1 MNKTLLPVIL
11 LLWLCAFSQPTLA
24 DELLRL
30 FTTAKERAALDKAR
44 EPKPPPKP
52 RKFLP
57 KVPTGTKT
65 LSPPKPKLPRYISF
79 DGLVIR
85 SQGPTTVWI
94 NGSNDWSQQ
103 GFTVKLDKIAKQT
116 VSIVL
121 PKGKI
126 RSLKP
131 GQILDTSTDTIK
143 ENYELLP
150 KIHEQPISKPPKSEK
165 IEKNFKHTPRP
176 SNTPLPLK
184 GRFLPLLEKFK
195 N

>member
-85 SQGPTTVWI
+85 SQ
-94 NGSNDWSQQ
+94 
-103 GFTVKLDKIAKQT
+103 KIAKQT

>member
-1 MNKTLLPVIL
+1 MNKTLLPAIL

-24 DELLRL
+24 DELQRL
-30 FTTAKERAALDKAR
+30 FTTAEDRAKLDKAR

-52 RKFLP
+52 RKILP

-65 LSPPKPKLPRYISF
+65 LSPPKPKLPPNITF
-79 DGLVIR
+79 NGLVIR
-85 SQGPTTVWI
+85 TQGPTTVWI

-103 GFTVKLDKIAKQT
+103 GFTVKLDKIAEQT
-116 VSIVL
+116 VLIVL

-131 GQILDTSTDTIK
+131 GQTLDTSTDTIK

-150 KIHEQPISKPPKSEK
+150 KNHEQPVSKPPKSEK
-165 IEKNFKHTPRP
+165 SEKNLKHTPRP
-176 SNTPLPLK
+176 SDTPLK